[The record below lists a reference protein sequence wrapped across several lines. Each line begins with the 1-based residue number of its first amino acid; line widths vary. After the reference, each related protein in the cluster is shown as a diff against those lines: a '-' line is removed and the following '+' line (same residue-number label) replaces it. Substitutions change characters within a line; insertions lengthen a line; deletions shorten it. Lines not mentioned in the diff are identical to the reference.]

1 MEYNYSDT
9 SDVPNL
15 LDFKERLVKEILHSV
30 FFQEKS
36 GQKYNM
42 LKLPIISAP
51 RLIRKQVNND
61 VKKQTIMEKEFNYTE
76 ETLKTFMELVDGKEL
91 KINRI
96 SDLTLPELKVFSRQ
110 LGIYGE
116 KKSGEIMKIDL
127 INLSKIFLA
136 GQVCFCFLLRGCNTT
151 TLGCIGLLG
160 NVTLTFCKVCDR

>member
-61 VKKQTIMEKEFNYTE
+61 VKKKTIMEKEFNYTE

-96 SDLTLPELKVFSRQ
+96 SDLTLPELKV
-110 LGIYGE
+110 L
-116 KKSGEIMKIDL
+116 SGEIMKIDL

-160 NVTLTFCKVCDR
+160 NVTLTFCKVCNR